1 MELNIKHVKPILHA
15 SQYIDIALKKS
26 REEAA
31 RYKGMAKKQERD
43 KKEKQ
48 TALIAIKEFNAVMSE
63 KLLKI
68 MKSFPIMDE
77 LPEFYK
83 ELFKASID
91 YVQMKKSL
99 GAIAWAKTRTN
110 DFYRSYFAK
119 IRRENKS
126 KLISKH
132 KKEFIGRSCSL
143 MKQVEKDLVY
153 IEQCRKIVNSFP
165 IIKNMPTAAIAGFPN
180 VGKSTL
186 LSKITK
192 AKPEIKEYAFT
203 TKNLNVGYMEV
214 EDDAVMPKIQI
225 IDTPGTLDRFEKMNS
240 IEKQACLALKHCADV
255 IIYIFDLTEPYP
267 LGVQEKLF
275 ETMKQYHKPVLSYL
289 SKTDILEKEVVDRFR
304 KKHKAISNI
313 ECVKEEILRL
323 VKK

>member
-15 SQYIDIALKKS
+15 SQYLDIALKKS

-31 RYKGMAKKQERD
+31 RYKGMAKKQERG

-48 TALIAIKEFNAVMSE
+48 TALIAIKEFNTVMSE

-68 MKSFPIMDE
+68 MKSFPIMDN
-77 LPEFYK
+77 LPEFYNK
-83 ELFKASID
+83 LFKTSID
-91 YVQMKKSL
+91 YDKMKKSL

-110 DFYRSYFAK
+110 DFYRIYFAK
-119 IRRENKS
+119 IRRENKV

-132 KKEFIGRSCSL
+132 KKEFIGRACSL
-143 MKQVEKDLVY
+143 IKQIEKDLIY
-153 IEQCRKIVNSFP
+153 IEQCRKIINSFP
-165 IIKNMPTAAIAGFPN
+165 IIKTMPTVAIAGFPN

-186 LSKITK
+186 LSKITSS
-192 AKPEIKEYAFT
+192 KPEIKEYAFT

-214 EDDAVMPKIQI
+214 EDDAVMPEIQI

-240 IEKQACLALKHCADV
+240 IEKQAYLALKHCADI
-255 IIYIFDLTEPYP
+255 IIYVFDLTELYP
-267 LGVQEKLF
+267 LELQEKLF
-275 ETMKQYHKPVLSYL
+275 ETMKDYRKPVLIYL
-289 SKTDILEKEVVDRFR
+289 SKTDILDKEVVDKFR
-304 KKHKAISNI
+304 KKYKAITNTDD
-313 ECVKEEILRL
+313 VKEEILRL